1 LDGALAQDASPRG
14 RYIVVL
20 QDTAD
25 PAGVAVEHERRHGAK
40 HDLVFRHALKGY
52 AAELSEG
59 AAQALRSDPRVV
71 SVEPDGGARLAQ
83 AAPCGDPPCN
93 LVRRSATPSTAS
105 MATSAALVRATVGA
119 GFRSTWPCST
129 AASISTIPISTSSG
143 GKDCFASG
151 SFDDR
156 DGHVC
161 GIDFVT
167 ATRTDADPRN
177 DIAVAN
183 LSLGGPIDEQPDED
197 CASTRFAVRLAVC
210 RAVRAGAVVVAS
222 AGDDGVDLAG
232 EFPAAYEEV
241 LTVTAM
247 ADFDGQPGGLQ
258 PPSAAC
264 VESLGGEAEEDDSA
278 AFFSNFATLAEDQAH
293 TVSAPGVCVNS
304 TFPGGQ
310 YATLSGTSFSAP
322 VAAGTVALCLH
333 TACQGMAPRQVIR
346 KIVADA
352 RAYNRANRGYG
363 YDGDPLRPFSGRYY
377 GWLIRAG
384 LY

>member
-1 LDGALAQDASPRG
+1 VRGSPLQPCQALGNAINRVDGDLSSTRSGDGRGRVPINVAVLDGGIDIDHPDLN
-14 RYIVVL
+14 VV
-20 QDTAD
+20 
-25 PAGVAVEHERRHGAK
+25 
-40 HDLVFRHALKGY
+40 
-52 AAELSEG
+52 
-59 AAQALRSDPRVV
+59 
-71 SVEPDGGARLAQ
+71 
-83 AAPCGDPPCN
+83 
-93 LVRRSATPSTAS
+93 
-105 MATSAALVRATVGA
+105 
-119 GFRSTWPCST
+119 
-129 AASISTIPISTSSG
+129 G

-156 DGHVC
+156 DGPVC

-167 ATRTDADPRN
+167 ATHTDADPRN

-222 AGDDGVDLAG
+222 AGNDGVDLAG
-232 EFPAAYEEV
+232 DEPAAYEEV

-293 TVSAPGVCVNS
+293 TVSAAGVCTPSSGNVRYP
-304 TFPGGQ
+304 TTAQQPRRTHCRLTGRHPARPAPPWPGR
-310 YATLSGTSFSAP
+310 S
-322 VAAGTVALCLH
+322 
-333 TACQGMAPRQVIR
+333 
-346 KIVADA
+346 
-352 RAYNRANRGYG
+352 
-363 YDGDPLRPFSGRYY
+363 DG
-377 GWLIRAG
+377 
-384 LY
+384 